1 MLPTIV
7 GRSAEGSG
15 MLPTIVGRS
24 AGGLGMLPTIVGKSA
39 EGSGVFPTIVGKSAE
54 GSGVFPTI
62 VGCLLLRKVS
72 IIGGFANISAE
83 KIGFRKRIFCF
94 AIGFSGKTESAGFR
108 EEFLRIHK
116 AECCVLSLL
125 ENYIPMPVP

>member
-24 AGGLGMLPTIVGKSA
+24 AGGLGMLPTIVGRSA
-39 EGSGVFPTIVGKSAE
+39 GGLGML
-54 GSGVFPTI
+54 PTI

-72 IIGGFANISAE
+72 IIGGFGNGLAG
-83 KIGFRKRIFCF
+83 KIYFR
-94 AIGFSGKTESAGFR
+94 
-108 EEFLRIHK
+108 FLF
-116 AECCVLSLL
+116 VLVDLQL
-125 ENYIPMPVP
+125 

>member
-39 EGSGVFPTIVGKSAE
+39 G

-83 KIGFRKRIFCF
+83 KIGFRKRIFCIKF
-94 AIGFSGKTESAGFR
+94 YAYENDFLFIIACLAFLSRRTQAGQP
-108 EEFLRIHK
+108 I
-116 AECCVLSLL
+116 C
-125 ENYIPMPVP
+125 

>member
-1 MLPTIV
+1 
-7 GRSAEGSG
+7 

-83 KIGFRKRIFCF
+83 KIGFRKRIFLFCGR
-94 AIGFSGKTESAGFR
+94 IIRQNKSAG
-108 EEFLRIHK
+108 
-116 AECCVLSLL
+116 AGNGAAADSV
-125 ENYIPMPVP
+125 

>member
-7 GRSAEGSG
+7 GR
-15 MLPTIVGRS
+15 
-24 AGGLGMLPTIVGKSA
+24 SA

-72 IIGGFANISAE
+72 IIGGFGNGLAG
-83 KIGFRKRIFCF
+83 KIQGIMPLFVIALLNRYRILVFF
-94 AIGFSGKTESAGFR
+94 ACRPFGIVLHPVDVSLAAGGG
-108 EEFLRIHK
+108 
-116 AECCVLSLL
+116 
-125 ENYIPMPVP
+125 

>member
-15 MLPTIVGRS
+15 MLPTIVGR
-24 AGGLGMLPTIVGKSA
+24 SA

-72 IIGGFANISAE
+72 IIGGFEADFLFC
-83 KIGFRKRIFCF
+83 GRI
-94 AIGFSGKTESAGFR
+94 IRQNKSAG
-108 EEFLRIHK
+108 
-116 AECCVLSLL
+116 AGNGAAADSV
-125 ENYIPMPVP
+125 